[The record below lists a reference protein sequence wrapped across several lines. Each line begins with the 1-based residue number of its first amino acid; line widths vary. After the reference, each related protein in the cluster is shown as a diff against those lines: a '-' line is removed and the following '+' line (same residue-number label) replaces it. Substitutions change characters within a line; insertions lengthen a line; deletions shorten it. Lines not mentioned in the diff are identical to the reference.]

1 MLRTA
6 YTPNISTTAPVPARV
21 APVIFGQRDLA
32 GAADRGELRLV
43 YQPLARLSSGKTI
56 GYEALL
62 RWDHPELGTVMPTDF
77 IEDAEDSG
85 EIVAVGE
92 WVMRQACQ
100 EAALW
105 DSRLFVSV
113 NVSPVQIETAGFA
126 DMVVDALAESGLNP
140 VRLEIEVTETALV
153 RNGALTS
160 LVLRQLRNMGVRIA
174 LDDFGAGHASFAYLL
189 NFPFDKIKVDRQ
201 FVSGIAHR
209 PESRAIVEAVAT
221 LAHKLGMEVLAEG
234 IEDVDQLIGAKLAG
248 CELGQGHL
256 LGEPRAAADHYQL
269 RRGAPSSAAPRLIAA

>member
-1 MLRTA
+1 MLKTV
-6 YTPNISTTAPVPARV
+6 YTSDISTSAPAPVRAL
-21 APVIFGQRDLA
+21 PVTFGQRDLA

-62 RWDHPELGTVMPTDF
+62 RWDHPELGTIMPTDF

-92 WVMRQACQ
+92 WVMRQACN

-113 NVSPVQIETAGFA
+113 NVSPVQIESAGFV
-126 DMVVDALAESGLNP
+126 DMVVSALAESGLNP
-140 VRLEIEVTETALV
+140 VRLEVEVTETALI

-201 FVSGIAHR
+201 FVCDIAHR
-209 PESRAIVEAVAT
+209 AESRAIVEAVAT

-256 LGEPRAAADHYQL
+256 LGQPRAAADHYNL
-269 RRGAPSSAAPRLIAA
+269 RRGVPASAARQLMAA